1 MSEANEKDT
10 GEEQVEDVELQPET
24 TTTAAAAAAKEE
36 EEEGGGVS
44 MGKIHV
50 TDAQVPMVL
59 MFFCAVI
66 LLVAVVVGYNG
77 RLADARY
84 GYSVAVPSVSM
95 VLSAVGFGLT
105 FSDEKNATLGKYNA
119 HFLFLWNFIG
129 ACILTFGGP
138 FTQTGNGYFAAWGLV
153 VASMIGVGV
162 TGSEAKSVVGR
173 MGALLGLGASSIV
186 VVIAIIP
193 KLSNQA
199 DSLYRNGEI
208 YAMTV
213 ACCSIVVVIVYQKFI
228 KGGGMVKFLVLAF
241 FAILWIV
248 LACIV
253 TFNGPFLTTGN
264 GYFGSWG
271 GAITCT
277 LAAMAALKEK

>member
-1 MSEANEKDT
+1 
-10 GEEQVEDVELQPET
+10 
-24 TTTAAAAAAKEE
+24 
-36 EEEGGGVS
+36 
-44 MGKIHV
+44 
-50 TDAQVPMVL
+50 MVL

-66 LLVAVVVGYNG
+66 LLVAVVVGYNKG

-105 FSDEKNATLGKYNA
+105 FSEEKNATLGKYNA
-119 HFLFLWNFIG
+119 HFLFVWNFIG

-153 VASMIGVGV
+153 VASMIAVGV

-186 VVIAIIP
+186 VMIAIIP
-193 KLSNQA
+193 YLSSKDA
-199 DSLYRNGEI
+199 YRNSEI
-208 YAMTV
+208 YAVTV

-253 TFNGPFLTTGN
+253 TFEGPFLTTGN